1 MVTRHFS
8 VLHLSKVM
16 ARKTKRLEQKGSTQV
31 SLVIEGFWGGWGV
44 WGVYEGLFTTLDGL
58 KPWQHLSKTIFL
70 GHWTVLTTNQYIDIF
85 VQYWDVSL
93 LLLISLFARGTS

>member
-31 SLVIEGFWGGWGV
+31 SLVIEGLGGRAGV
-44 WGVYEGLFTTLDGL
+44 CGVAMKD
-58 KPWQHLSKTIFL
+58 FL
-70 GHWTVLTTNQYIDIF
+70 LRSMV
-85 VQYWDVSL
+85 
-93 LLLISLFARGTS
+93 